1 MFCQEKKGKLRKVPV
16 AKNNL
21 QTLRKGKKMTD
32 REAKAKAWLFDNKIS
47 LEEIETAWNNAIKRN
62 NFLINNLA
70 KNGKRWW
77 WLGENTRLLQQ
88 LIERYSN
95 EV

>member
-1 MFCQEKKGKLRKVPV
+1 
-16 AKNNL
+16 
-21 QTLRKGKKMTD
+21 MTD
-32 REAKAKAWLFDNKIS
+32 KEAKAKAWLFDNKIS

-70 KNGKRWW
+70 KNGKKWW